1 LIDVADPSGEKNL
14 EYDVEK
20 QMITLD
26 GKNIVDI
33 PTGSAA
39 EGGYI
44 TKKISKK
51 RNVKVK
57 KYSRNNKKNKRKS
70 KINKNRL
77 MVN

>member
-1 LIDVADPSGEKNL
+1 LIAVADSSGAKNL

-20 QMITLD
+20 QMITSD
-26 GKNIVDI
+26 GRNIVDI

-44 TKKISKK
+44 TKKVSKK

-57 KYSRNNKKNKRKS
+57 RYSRNNKKNKRKS
-70 KINKNRL
+70 KININRL
-77 MVN
+77 MIN